1 MEVKSAKSK
10 EKEKKNWLMP
20 VILIVSALI
29 IGGIVSFSITSGKVQ
44 AFVQGLGEE
53 EPVETTVPLEEF
65 LINLSPAKAEK
76 GQYLKIELSVYSL
89 EKDAQ
94 VVIDKNIP
102 QIRDAVIS
110 VLRTKTSDTVFQEE
124 EGSLVLKKEL
134 ISRINET
141 LGEPVVSD
149 VFITNIIMQ

>member
-1 MEVKSAKSK
+1 MEVQSTKD
-10 EKEKKNWLMP
+10 KEKKKWLKP
-20 VILIVSALI
+20 LIIIVSALI

-44 AFVQGLGEE
+44 AFVQRLGEE
-53 EPVETTVPLEEF
+53 EKIETTVPLEEF
-65 LINLSPAKAEK
+65 LVNLSPGETGK

-89 EKDAQ
+89 EEDAQ
-94 VVIDKNIP
+94 ELIDKNIP

-134 ISRINET
+134 ISQINET
-141 LGEPVVSD
+141 LGNAVIRD